1 MDKKIK
7 VLLADDH
14 PVVRI
19 GIRKLLC
26 RENDID
32 IVGEAATGEE
42 AVALAI
48 DLSPDVILL
57 DMEFPDTTG
66 VEVAKRIHG
75 EKSGI
80 HILALSAHDDD
91 EYLEALTEAGLSGY
105 IVKEEAPEILVEAV
119 RSVARGERGW
129 ISRKILA
136 SIEDRSQER
145 REFLS
150 CGLTRREMQVLRL
163 VTSGKTNQVAAHELG
178 ISEKTVER
186 HLQSVFAKLG
196 VVSRVEAAVRLV
208 RAGLM

>member
-1 MDKKIK
+1 VDKKIR

-48 DLSPDVILL
+48 ELSPDVILL

-66 VEVAKRIHG
+66 VEVAKRIHE

-80 HILALSAHDDD
+80 QILALSAHDDD

-105 IVKEEAPEILVEAV
+105 IVKEEAPEILVESV
-119 RSVARGERGW
+119 RAIARGERGW